1 MSVKFLKQH
10 FQTTCML
17 TFYKEDVC
25 TLVRAFTMLIN
36 EMLMKN
42 LNITSVG
49 QGPTV
54 PRSNIENS

>member
-1 MSVKFLKQH
+1 
-10 FQTTCML
+10 ML